1 MEFGSIASGSSG
13 NCLYIGG
20 GGARILVD
28 SGISAKRVVAGLKE
42 LGVEHRSVDALL
54 ITHEHSDH
62 ISGVGV
68 LSRKFHMPIYATEGT
83 IDEIKRTKSLG
94 DIDPKLFHVITP
106 GIHFQI
112 KDLLVQPFSIPHD
125 ARDPVSYTFRENEKK
140 IGIVTDLGYYNKDI
154 VDPLSG
160 SDLLYIEA
168 NHDIHMLQVGPYPYY
183 LKQRILGN
191 RGHLCNEVAGQL
203 ICSLLNKRLKHIIL
217 GHLSKENNYPELA
230 LETVSL
236 EVNMNSDTYK
246 TSDFEMMV
254 APRDTASRLIAI

>member
-20 GGARILVD
+20 GGAKVLVD
-28 SGISAKRVVAGLKE
+28 AGISAKRVVAGLNS
-42 LGVEHRSVDALL
+42 LGADGSGIDALL

-62 ISGVGV
+62 ISGIGV
-68 LSRKFHMPIYATEGT
+68 LSRKFHMPIYATGGT
-83 IDEIKRTKSLG
+83 IAEIKKSKSLG
-94 DIDPKLFHVITP
+94 AIEPELFHVITP
-106 GIHFQI
+106 GMGFQI
-112 KDLLVQPFSIPHD
+112 KDLVVRPFSIPHD
-125 ARDPVSYTFRENEKK
+125 ARDPVSYTFKENDKK

-154 VDPLSG
+154 IDPLEG

-203 ICSLLNKRLKHIIL
+203 ICSLLHDRLKHIVL

-236 EVNMNSDTYK
+236 EVNMNSATYK
-246 TSDFEMMV
+246 TNDFEMMV
-254 APRDTASRLIAI
+254 APRDTASRLIAV